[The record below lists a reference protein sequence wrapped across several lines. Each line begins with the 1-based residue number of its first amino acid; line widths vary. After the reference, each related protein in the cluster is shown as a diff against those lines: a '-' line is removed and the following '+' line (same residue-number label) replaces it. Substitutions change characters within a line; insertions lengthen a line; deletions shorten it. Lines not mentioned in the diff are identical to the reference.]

1 MYFLYHIVKYF
12 EKMIASDKNYW
23 NICTIAHITLNL
35 DGTQYSGNIPE
46 CSFSVA
52 LFGTSREHLGNILKE
67 KIFKKIHDEK
77 VVFVLKV
84 YHLIITNVD
93 LLVNSSNQYS
103 RNIPRIF
110 VSKIFQEYPQ
120 NIV

>member
-23 NICTIAHITLNL
+23 NICTIAHITLNPA
-35 DGTQYSGNIPE
+35 DTQYSGNILE

-67 KIFKKIHDEK
+67 KI
-77 VVFVLKV
+77 
-84 YHLIITNVD
+84 
-93 LLVNSSNQYS
+93 S
-103 RNIPRIF
+103 
-110 VSKIFQEYPQ
+110 
-120 NIV
+120 